1 MVRVAD
7 RNWSVLCNV
16 WKRMVMARPQ
26 TSAFRASTHRTC
38 GKTSTDPLSFPRVTL
53 FLAVALAPAI
63 AQVQTGEQK
72 GQAIAVEADRRDRGF
87 GDSTADL
94 RMVLLSR
101 GGDERSREL
110 RSRVLERPEGDR
122 SLVVFESPP
131 DVRGT
136 ALLSYANRA
145 GEDDQWLYLPALKR
159 VRRISASNRSG
170 PFMGSEFSYEDLAS
184 ELVEK
189 FTYRWLRDEA
199 CPGEALGSLT
209 CFVVERRPVDA
220 SSAYAR
226 QIVSVDQDEY
236 RTVKVEYYDRKN
248 ILLKTLSLTQYQRY
262 AGRFWRA
269 GEMLMTNH
277 QTGQSTRLVWSRYQF
292 GVGLRESD
300 FTPQA
305 LTRVR

>member
-1 MVRVAD
+1 MDRSKTSIFRV
-7 RNWSVLCNV
+7 
-16 WKRMVMARPQ
+16 
-26 TSAFRASTHRTC
+26 SAYRLC
-38 GKTSTDPLSFPRVTL
+38 GKANTDPVIFAQEGRRAQEVGSVNRIAVVSL
-53 FLAVALAPAI
+53 FVVFAVAPAV
-63 AQVQTGEQK
+63 ATVQTPERK
-72 GQAIAVEADRRDRGF
+72 GQAVAVEADRRGRGF
-87 GDSTADL
+87 GDSTAEL
-94 RMVLLSR
+94 RMILRGR

-122 SLVVFESPP
+122 SLVVFDSPP

-136 ALLSYANRA
+136 ALLTYANRA
-145 GEDDQWLYLPALKR
+145 GDDDQWLYLPALKR
-159 VRRISASNRSG
+159 ARRISASNRSG

-199 CPGEALGSLT
+199 CPGEDRASLT

-226 QIVSVDQDEY
+226 QIVWIDQDEY
-236 RTVKVEYYDRKN
+236 RTMTMEYYDRKN
-248 ILLKTLSLTQYQRY
+248 VRLKTLSLTQYQRY
-262 AGRFWRA
+262 SGRFWRA

-305 LTRVR
+305 LSRVR

>member
-1 MVRVAD
+1 VNRLKA
-7 RNWSVLCNV
+7 
-16 WKRMVMARPQ
+16 
-26 TSAFRASTHRTC
+26 
-38 GKTSTDPLSFPRVTL
+38 VTL
-53 FLAVALAPAI
+53 FLALALAPAI
-63 AQVQTGEQK
+63 AQVQTAEQK
-72 GQAIAVEADRRDRGF
+72 GQAIALEADRRDRGF
-87 GDSTADL
+87 GDSAADL
-94 RMVLLSR
+94 RMILRSR
-101 GGDERSREL
+101 GGDERTREL

-122 SLVVFESPP
+122 SLVVFDSPP

-136 ALLSYANRA
+136 ALLTYANRA

-159 VRRISASNRSG
+159 ARRISASNRSG

-199 CPGEALGSLT
+199 CPGEALRSLT

-220 SSAYAR
+220 SSAYSR
-226 QIVSVDQDEY
+226 QIVWIDQDEY
-236 RTVKVEYYDRKN
+236 RTVNVEYYDRKN
-248 ILLKTLSLTQYQRY
+248 VLLKTLSVTQYQQH
-262 AGRFWRA
+262 GERFWRA

-277 QTGQSTRLVWSRYQF
+277 QTGQSTRLAWSRYQF

>member
-1 MVRVAD
+1 MAFALLL
-7 RNWSVLCNV
+7 VL
-16 WKRMVMARPQ
+16 AI
-26 TSAFRASTHRTC
+26 
-38 GKTSTDPLSFPRVTL
+38 
-53 FLAVALAPAI
+53 APGG
-63 AQVQTGEQK
+63 AQVQTPEQK
-72 GQAIAVEADRRDRGF
+72 GHTIAEEADRRDRGF

-94 RMVLLSR
+94 RMILRSR
-101 GGDERSREL
+101 RGDERTREL

-122 SLVVFESPP
+122 SLVAFDSPP

-136 ALLSYANRA
+136 ALLTYANRA

-159 VRRISASNRSG
+159 VRRISALNRSG
-170 PFMGSEFSYEDLAS
+170 PFMGSEFSYEDLVS

-199 CPGEALGSLT
+199 CPAAGLGSVA
-209 CFVVERRPVDA
+209 CFVVERRPVEA
-220 SSAYAR
+220 SSAYSR
-226 QIVSVDQDEY
+226 QILWIDQDQY
-236 RTVKVEYYDRKN
+236 RTVKLEYYDRRN
-248 ILLKTLSLTQYQRY
+248 VLLKTLSLTQYQQH

-277 QTGQSTRLVWSRYQF
+277 QTGQSTRLLWSQHQF

-305 LTRVR
+305 LARVR